1 MLLII
6 FFYISNNYGSVG
18 SGDRENN
25 IAPKYCG
32 KAGASHFLSVIEKEQ
47 TPDNN
52 TRVVSFLHCT
62 CEKKSLFLLSR
73 L

>member
-1 MLLII
+1 MCTSAFDN

-32 KAGASHFLSVIEKEQ
+32 KAGVLYFLSVIENEQ
-47 TPDNN
+47 MPDNN
-52 TRVVSFLHCT
+52 TLVVRFLHLT
-62 CEKKSLFLLSR
+62 CEK
-73 L
+73 